1 MIELSNVSKIYD
13 NDVTGVKELNL
24 TIQDG
29 EFVFLVGES
38 GSGKSTLLKLLMK
51 ELDPTEGAITI
62 DGEDVT
68 HLKRKN
74 VSALRRRMGIVFQD
88 YRLLTKKTV
97 YENVAFA
104 LEVIEE
110 SSRKIRRSVPL
121 ALNMVGLAHKSK
133 YLPGE
138 ISGGEQQR
146 TAIARAIVNNPPILL
161 ADEPTGN
168 LDPKNSKEIIEL
180 IERINKRGT
189 TVIIATHDRAIVDT
203 MQKRV
208 IHLEKGEIVRDSE
221 KAGTTMRIRTIKV
234 CLKDGCKGILR
245 NGLMSLAS
253 IGTIAACLFILGL
266 TFCIVRNV
274 QQFTNDLG
282 NSLGIVVFLKEE
294 RYRGARQKPGGRA
307 ECQG

>member
-1 MIELSNVSKIYD
+1 MIRLGFEEERLVLIELSNVSKIYD

-221 KAGTTMRIRTIKV
+221 K
-234 CLKDGCKGILR
+234 
-245 NGLMSLAS
+245 
-253 IGTIAACLFILGL
+253 
-266 TFCIVRNV
+266 
-274 QQFTNDLG
+274 
-282 NSLGIVVFLKEE
+282 
-294 RYRGARQKPGGRA
+294 GGYDD
-307 ECQG
+307 ED

>member
-29 EFVFLVGES
+29 EFVCLVGES

-51 ELDPTEGAITI
+51 ELDPTEGTIAI

-189 TVIIATHDRAIVDT
+189 TVVIATHDRAIVDT

-221 KAGTTMRIRTIKV
+221 K
-234 CLKDGCKGILR
+234 
-245 NGLMSLAS
+245 
-253 IGTIAACLFILGL
+253 
-266 TFCIVRNV
+266 
-274 QQFTNDLG
+274 
-282 NSLGIVVFLKEE
+282 
-294 RYRGARQKPGGRA
+294 GGYDD
-307 ECQG
+307 ED